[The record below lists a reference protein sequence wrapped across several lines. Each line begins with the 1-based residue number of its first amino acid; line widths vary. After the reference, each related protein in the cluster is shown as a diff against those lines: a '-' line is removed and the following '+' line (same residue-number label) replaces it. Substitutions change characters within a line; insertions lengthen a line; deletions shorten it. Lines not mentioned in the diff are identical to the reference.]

1 MWALPRAVLPGLSGG
16 HQVGRPSPLSS
27 TAGWGTGRW
36 RYSRWQTRM
45 EKELDVQMVVFKCFI
60 FGIIKTNIH

>member
-1 MWALPRAVLPGLSGG
+1 MWALPRAALPGLSGRG
-16 HQVGRPSPLSS
+16 QVGRPRPLSS

-36 RYSRWQTRM
+36 RYSGWQTHVER
-45 EKELDVQMVVFKCFI
+45 ELDIQMVVFKCFI